1 MQRTNGARVHSWC
14 HDKPASHGR
23 RCAAAAGSADPG
35 RAGPGQAAALRGT
48 GGPGAPA
55 WSSGFPSTGRSRG
68 TTGPPR
74 DRGRLG
80 HHATGHD
87 WATTRAH
94 LGPPHFTAPH
104 SPLAEASQVAP
115 PLSPSPGWRHPPQ
128 CPPQGRAGPEGEG
141 RERGLTVCTGETSD
155 GLSDHPLPSTSQV
168 PGRPLSRL
176 SRPGDEVTGRAH
188 PVLQSQSL
196 LQAFLVGEGTQLG
209 RFRHRCE
216 RHSPVAPVAL
226 SPSPASTPAA
236 PPPPRCARSASA
248 SAPLGASPK
257 GIGRGWSFCVWPVS
271 LSTRAGPRGPS
282 LLSQG

>member
-1 MQRTNGARVHSWC
+1 MPRQACVSRSQVC
-14 HDKPASHGR
+14 GR
-23 RCAAAAGSADPG
+23 CWFGGPRPG
-35 RAGPGQAAALRGT
+35 RAWPGRCAPGHGGA
-48 GGPGAPA
+48 GGPSLEQRLPQHGPL
-55 WSSGFPSTGRSRG
+55 TG
-68 TTGPPR
+68 
-74 DRGRLG
+74 D
-80 HHATGHD
+80 D

-141 RERGLTVCTGETSD
+141 RECGLTVCTGETSD
-155 GLSDHPLPSTSQV
+155 GPSDHPLPSTSRV

-188 PVLQSQSL
+188 PVLQAQSL

-216 RHSPVAPVAL
+216 GHSPVAPVR
-226 SPSPASTPAA
+226 PW
-236 PPPPRCARSASA
+236 R
-248 SAPLGASPK
+248 
-257 GIGRGWSFCVWPVS
+257 
-271 LSTRAGPRGPS
+271 
-282 LLSQG
+282 